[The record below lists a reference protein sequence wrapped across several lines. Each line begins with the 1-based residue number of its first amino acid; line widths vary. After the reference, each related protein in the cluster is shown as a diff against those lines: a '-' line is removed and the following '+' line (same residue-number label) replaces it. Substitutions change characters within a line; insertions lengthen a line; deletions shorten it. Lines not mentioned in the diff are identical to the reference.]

1 MTLYRDDFGNIFDE
15 SELEDRVREAFDE
28 GEFSNYVDDNFEGLD
43 AEGYSLWPSKILEL
57 MGDFDAAY
65 DDAVAGIMHNR
76 GGDLPDLDDLGIH
89 EIADD
94 EDDDDY
100 AFGSDCRRTARGGA
114 SKPRKPIPKGS
125 QQRRPTR
132 SGNRSRSSGRRYA

>member
-1 MTLYRDDFGNIFDE
+1 MMLYKNDFGDVFDE

-28 GEFSNYVDDNFEGLD
+28 GEFSNYVDDNFEGLE

-57 MGDFDAAY
+57 MGDFDSAY
-65 DDAVAGIMHNR
+65 DDAVAGIMNNR

-94 EDDDDY
+94 EDDDYY
-100 AFGSDCRRTARGGA
+100 ALGSDCRRTARGGA
-114 SKPRKPIPKGS
+114 SKPRKPAPKGS
-125 QQRRPTR
+125 QQRRQTR
-132 SGNRSRSSGRRYA
+132 TGNRSKSSERRYA